1 MGPLCVPSRSP
12 ADASTHPHPSSI
24 FPRAQGRPR
33 PSRSARV
40 PAGGVGLGPVSAELR
55 EGSERL
61 QRRSV
66 LPNAPRRWMPAGSV
80 AALFHRLRGS
90 GGSHKLLKLRADTSG
105 CRAVRSFEISRCE
118 SGLSQ
123 LAHIF
128 KQCTSGQ
135 PNRHLCHHVVP
146 YVFSTAFLTSSA
158 WFGVMEQ
165 LQGTAPPRGGGSA
178 AWVPSVLFLWVGQSS
193 QR

>member
-24 FPRAQGRPR
+24 FPRAHSRPR

-90 GGSHKLLKLRADTSG
+90 GGSHKLLKLGADTSG

-146 YVFSTAFLTSSA
+146 YVFSTAFLTSYA